1 MFKKIASAAQVV
13 GVIAICQL
21 AAPWLLL
28 SIPRFPRLTVF
39 KAKRRPRGMYT
50 NSWEQFSHGHTPD
63 HLLSEEEPEQLN
75 IRGEVT
81 GDQRSWSMGIDL
93 EHGVF
98 GWADWQTLLTSHGG
112 SGGSGDLGVLL
123 FGLPGVIL
131 TFPLWMTSWLIRHGI
146 EKMSG
151 MSIEMWWIR
160 RQLMK
165 QLRPEDQRA
174 LDLAFKNHFNGAE
187 TTYVMQK
194 TAEYQD
200 KKARERFAESQ
211 RKQSQGR

>member
-1 MFKKIASAAQVV
+1 MSKMAGALGLV
-13 GVIAICQL
+13 GTILVCQL
-21 AAPWLLL
+21 AAPWMLFNL
-28 SIPRFPRLTVF
+28 PKFPGLVVF
-39 KAKRRPRGMYT
+39 KARRRPRGMYKD
-50 NSWEQFSHGHTPD
+50 SWEQFSHSLTDGG
-63 HLLSEEEPEQLN
+63 EQEEPEQLN
-75 IRGEVT
+75 IRGET
-81 GDQRSWSMGIDL
+81 LDERAWSMGIDL

-112 SGGSGDLGVLL
+112 SGGSGDLGVLF
-123 FGLPGVIL
+123 FGLPGVLL
-131 TFPLWMTSWLIRHGI
+131 TSPLWVTSWLIRQAF

-151 MSIEMWWIR
+151 MSIEMWWVR

-200 KKARERFAESQ
+200 RRARERFAESQ